1 MSDLYALDEALDYL
15 NGTNYC
21 TVENVME
28 VCNLELANFNYLVE
42 SFDISCIMEEEESK
56 EDTTKEKNIIA
67 KLIGLFKKLV
77 EKVVKLF
84 KAAGKKIRELA
95 GKIKNRGKKEKV
107 NVEFKLYKLETNFP
121 SGGVSNIAVG
131 ATAIPMKSDP
141 IGLISKQI
149 KKADHII
156 HDKNDNEDKMAR
168 AKSVLNIPT
177 VKIVEDGFESFDD
190 AAEAAKYIEDNMK
203 IIDENASAIEAAGK
217 EREQIL
223 KNTRG
228 LNKELIMLV
237 GKISSAYIKFLDGC
251 ISANAIMQNELNRGL
266 STLVGTD
273 RVVDNKTNKV
283 VANIPK

>member
-1 MSDLYALDEALDYL
+1 M
-15 NGTNYC
+15 
-21 TVENVME
+21 
-28 VCNLELANFNYLVE
+28 
-42 SFDISCIMEEEESK
+42 
-56 EDTTKEKNIIA
+56 
-67 KLIGLFKKLV
+67 
-77 EKVVKLF
+77 
-84 KAAGKKIRELA
+84 KA
-95 GKIKNRGKKEKV
+95 
-107 NVEFKLYKLETNFP
+107 
-121 SGGVSNIAVG
+121 
-131 ATAIPMKSDP
+131 DP
-141 IGLISKQI
+141 ISLISKQI

-223 KNTRG
+223 KNARG
-228 LNKELIMLV
+228 LNKELLVLV
-237 GKISSAYIKFLDGC
+237 GKISSEYIKFLNGC